1 MGLLKCVFKA
11 AVYTI
16 FCLVAFG
23 GAPADAQESETLPTR
38 ECQVYSRYEP
48 ARSAKASAGRVEIF
62 QSGAEVTFEEKIS
75 GRLPVVL
82 SISSQYTGIE
92 ETTTQGLPSYLTGV
106 SFDAETTFP
115 CAWFDE
121 TYVRLGLTPSFYG
134 DDWNYRSSAFRIPVR
149 VFAIHLPHER
159 LTLLAGV
166 AVYPDYENE
175 VLPILG
181 FIYKPSEK
189 LTLDITPRK
198 PQVIYQINQKTSC
211 FLEAGGSLNSEFE
224 VTRHRQEGVV
234 LRYKETR
241 LGAGVSFK
249 PNSFIEA
256 GISAGGVFNRTFQ
269 YRDNSGKI
277 SVKDGSYLEFRL
289 KISM

>member
-1 MGLLKCVFKA
+1 MFKA
-11 AVYTI
+11 VFCAV
-16 FCLVAFG
+16 FCFGVFG
-23 GAPADAQESETLPTR
+23 GTPVNAQESEGPLTR
-38 ECQVYSRYEP
+38 ECMVYSRYEP
-48 ARSAKASAGRVEIF
+48 ARSAKASTGRVEIF
-62 QSGAEVTFEEKIS
+62 QSGAEVTFEEKVS

-82 SISSQYTGIE
+82 SIASQYTGIE
-92 ETTTQGLPSYLTGV
+92 ETVALGLPPYLTGV

-134 DDWNYRSSAFRIPVR
+134 DDWSYRSSAFRLPVR
-149 VFAIHLPHER
+149 VFAIHLPNER

-181 FIYKPSEK
+181 FIYKPNEK
-189 LTLDITPRK
+189 LTFDITPKK
-198 PQVIYQINQKTSC
+198 PQVIYHINQNTSC

-224 VTRHRQEGVV
+224 VTRHRQGGVV